1 MAYKFQ
7 NASVLVVDDMPLMID
22 LTRSI
27 LEIFGFQKVLTARDG
42 EEAFDI
48 FCKERPD
55 LVITDWYMDPCDGM
69 ELTAKIRKD
78 PLSPNPYAPI
88 ILMTGYSAKLRV
100 FEARDQ
106 GITEFLV
113 KPFKAEDLYAR
124 LEKLIEK
131 PRSFVDASNFFG
143 PDRRRIKVKNYD
155 GPQRRGDEEQAD
167 KPHKAHK
174 DLEKIT
180 KTLKDKNKTT

>member
-1 MAYKFQ
+1 
-7 NASVLVVDDMPLMID
+7 
-22 LTRSI
+22 
-27 LEIFGFQKVLTARDG
+27 
-42 EEAFDI
+42 
-48 FCKERPD
+48 
-55 LVITDWYMDPCDGM
+55 
-69 ELTAKIRKD
+69 
-78 PLSPNPYAPI
+78 
-88 ILMTGYSAKLRV
+88 MTGYSAKLRV

-155 GPQRRGDEEQAD
+155 GPQRREDEEHVQN
-167 KPHKAHK
+167 PHKAHK

-180 KTLKDKNKTT
+180 KSLKDKNKTT